1 MKRMHFSLGLPCV
14 LALACASNAAS
25 PELVDARRAYDR
37 LRMSDAN
44 AVVPEKVVSAKQAL
58 ERAEGAHADSP
69 GSFEERQRAY
79 VAVRASELATAYAE
93 LRKAQTDRQ
102 RAEQGYAARQDELR
116 RAAETQADRTQ
127 RSLEE
132 TQNNLVSARRDVAAQ
147 SAAVQTKDRELASE
161 RKARQEAEKNAA
173 AAIASLREV
182 AQVKEESRGTV
193 ITLDGAVLF
202 VTGKSELMPLAQQ
215 KLDQVAKALGDLD
228 DKQTVLV
235 EGHTDSK
242 GPDDA
247 NMVLSQARA
256 ESVRAY
262 LVGRGVKPDRIS
274 AVGRGEAQPVAT
286 NDTPEGRANNR
297 RVEIVI
303 SPKTGAP
310 AR

>member
-1 MKRMHFSLGLPCV
+1 MVMKRMNISLYLPCV

-44 AVVPEKVVSAKQAL
+44 AVVPEMVVSAKQAL
-58 ERAEGAHADSP
+58 ERAETAHADSP

-79 VAVRASELATAYAE
+79 VAERASALATAYAE
-93 LRKAQTDRQ
+93 LRKAEKDRVG
-102 RAEQGYAARQDELR
+102 AEESYKARQDDLR
-116 RAAETQADRTQ
+116 RAAESQADRTQ

-132 TQNNLVSARRDVAAQ
+132 TNNNLVSARRDMAAR
-147 SAAVQTKDRELASE
+147 DRELAQE

-173 AAIASLREV
+173 AAVASLREV

-228 DKQTVLV
+228 DKQTVVV

-262 LVGRGVKPDRIS
+262 LVSHGVKPERIS
-274 AVGRGEAQPVAT
+274 AVGRGEGQPVAT

-303 SPKTGAP
+303 SPKSGGS

>member
-1 MKRMHFSLGLPCV
+1 LKRKETVMKRMHFSLCLPFV
-14 LALACASNAAS
+14 LAAACASNAAS

-44 AVVPEKVVSAKQAL
+44 GVVPEKVASAKQAL
-58 ERAEGAHADSP
+58 ERAESAHADSP
-69 GSFEERQRAY
+69 GSFEERERAY
-79 VAVRASELATAYAE
+79 VAERASELAAAYAE
-93 LRKAQTDRQ
+93 LRKAQNDRA
-102 RAEQGYAARQDELR
+102 RADEDYKARQDMLR
-116 RAAETQADRTQ
+116 RAAENQADRTQ
-127 RSLEE
+127 RSLDE
-132 TQNNLVSARRDVAAQ
+132 TRNNLVSAQRNVAAQ
-147 SAAVQTKDRELASE
+147 SAALEQE

-173 AAIASLREV
+173 AAVASLREV

-228 DKQTVLV
+228 DKQTVVV

-262 LVGRGVKPDRIS
+262 LVSRGVKPERIS
-274 AVGRGEAQPVAT
+274 AIGRGEAQPVAT

-303 SPKTGAP
+303 SPKSRGSAP
-310 AR
+310 

>member
-1 MKRMHFSLGLPCV
+1 MVMKRMNISLYLPCV

-37 LRMSDAN
+37 LRMSDAY

-58 ERAEGAHADSP
+58 ERAETAHADSP

-79 VAVRASELATAYAE
+79 VAERASALATAYAE
-93 LRKAQTDRQ
+93 LRKAEKDRVG
-102 RAEQGYAARQDELR
+102 AEESYKARQDDLR
-116 RAAETQADRTQ
+116 RAAESQADRTQ

-132 TQNNLVSARRDVAAQ
+132 TNNNLVSARRDMAAR
-147 SAAVQTKDRELASE
+147 DRELAQE

-173 AAIASLREV
+173 AAVASLREV

-228 DKQTVLV
+228 DKQTVVV

-262 LVGRGVKPDRIS
+262 LVSHGVKPERIS
-274 AVGRGEAQPVAT
+274 AVGRGEGQPVAT

-303 SPKTGAP
+303 SPKSGGS

>member
-1 MKRMHFSLGLPCV
+1 M
-14 LALACASNAAS
+14 
-25 PELVDARRAYDR
+25 
-37 LRMSDAN
+37 
-44 AVVPEKVVSAKQAL
+44 
-58 ERAEGAHADSP
+58 
-69 GSFEERQRAY
+69 
-79 VAVRASELATAYAE
+79 
-93 LRKAQTDRQ
+93 
-102 RAEQGYAARQDELR
+102 LR
-116 RAAETQADRTQ
+116 RAAENQADRTQ
-127 RSLEE
+127 RSLDE
-132 TQNNLVSARRDVAAQ
+132 TRNNLVSAQRNVAAQ
-147 SAAVQTKDRELASE
+147 SAALEQE

-173 AAIASLREV
+173 AAVASLREV

-228 DKQTVLV
+228 DKQTVVV

-262 LVGRGVKPDRIS
+262 LVSRGVKPERIS
-274 AVGRGEAQPVAT
+274 AIGRGEAQPVAT

-303 SPKTGAP
+303 SPKSRGSAP
-310 AR
+310 